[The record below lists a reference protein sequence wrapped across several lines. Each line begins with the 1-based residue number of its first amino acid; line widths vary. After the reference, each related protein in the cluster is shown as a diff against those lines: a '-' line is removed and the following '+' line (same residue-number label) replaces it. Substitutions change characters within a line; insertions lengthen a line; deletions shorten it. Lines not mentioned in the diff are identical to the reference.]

1 MSRDRKSSLLMPVA
15 AGPAGRAADPPSIQ
29 DALRRLGVGSGA
41 RYRPEQLPFLRDDA
55 TLGAECELQAAVAG
69 DAEHVDLALD
79 IRASNY
85 FNNVVKHAATQETP
99 RRPVTAIE
107 RFLSDNTDRLW
118 ENSWVRVP
126 LARLNDLARR
136 VLAEDMRAQRSNPR
150 SPPRADRARFFVRD
164 ERAGELLRAPVSYL
178 LKLSLAQALGAG
190 PALPR
195 AIQRTGHR
203 LMDHYINDNTSPET
217 LSFYVVRG
225 ANQSK
230 PGAALARE
238 SAKRFLFTELLV
250 QYADAAFDLRSAGQR
265 PLVYFSPHV
274 PMRQRQINEGVSDAF
289 YRDLFSS
296 PCLSGWERGEEKHR
310 YMRLCHEVLSRSHLN
325 AVVKLRDAGIVTSNL
340 VVLPHTS
347 NASLSNNGVHVSL
360 GSERLKRALA
370 DPASGFDARHEKY
383 IGDLVIKITEH
394 FLPLFVGL
402 YSAAPYRLDFTDF
415 HPERALGYLPHQLDF
430 THLRKLWGAWKQ
442 KARIKVLGHT
452 ITPLGPVWL
461 DTLLARSLQLRGD
474 WVPDVRL
481 LDYLV
486 ALTSTD
492 QSPALDGT
500 LDNHERAKQDLA
512 DLGVFDQR
520 MSFYMLYKPREYRR
534 VGFSGFEGRFYSLFA
549 DGRFDLA
556 AAAEL
561 QRLITLLAWHTI
573 ASGETTHA
581 HIPDSRFVESERR
594 QFFFA
599 SAMGLRAVYVRR
611 ETPNRFLQ
619 RILARCKRVRPSAR
633 YHGYLKVYLQDYQ
646 QALVN
651 LLRAEAA
658 PLIASQGWED
668 VLEDLEARVR
678 APERYSAAARLNKDI
693 LAEAGARHPF
703 ALRAREYNAAAERYY
718 RGTFKR
724 RSLEQA
730 FDDFEAGLRA
740 LETDSRQDQGL
751 RRALHAVVGEAAPL
765 AFLRQRRAAVIAAEL
780 PETEVLKLLRL
791 LLVSI
796 HHDAMRAGDE
806 TDFDPDMRNH
816 ATSVY

>member
-1 MSRDRKSSLLMPVA
+1 MSRDRKASLLMPVA
-15 AGPAGRAADPPSIQ
+15 ASRASRTAGIESLP
-29 DALRRLGVGSGA
+29 DALRVLGIGA
-41 RYRPEQLPFLRDDA
+41 GTRYRPEQLPFLRDDA

-69 DAEHVDLALD
+69 DADHVDLALE

-107 RFLSDNTDRLW
+107 RFLSDNSDQLW

-136 VLAEDMRAQRSNPR
+136 VLAEDLRAQRSNPR
-150 SPPRADRARFFVRD
+150 SAPRADRARFFVRD
-164 ERAGELLRAPVSYL
+164 ERAGEMLRAPVSYL
-178 LKLSLAQALGAG
+178 LKLSLAQALGAA
-190 PALPR
+190 PALSR
-195 AIQRTGHR
+195 AIQRTGQR
-203 LMDHYINDNTSPET
+203 LMDHYINDNASPEI

-225 ANQSK
+225 ATQ
-230 PGAALARE
+230 PRLGAALARE
-238 SAKRFLFTELLV
+238 SARRFLFTELLV
-250 QYADAAFDLRSAGQR
+250 QYADRAWALCDAGQR

-274 PMRQRQINEGVSDAF
+274 PLRQRQINEGVSDAF
-289 YRDLFSS
+289 YRDLFCS

-310 YMRLCHEVLSRSHLN
+310 YMQLCHEVLSRSHLN

-340 VVLPHTS
+340 VVLPNTS

-360 GSERLKRALA
+360 GSERLRQALA

-383 IGDLVIKITEH
+383 LSDLVIKIAEH

-442 KARIKVLGHT
+442 KARLKVLGHT
-452 ITPLGPVWL
+452 VTPLGPVWL
-461 DTLLARSLQLRGD
+461 DTLLARTLQLRGD
-474 WVPDVRL
+474 WVPDIRL

-492 QSPALDGT
+492 QNPALDGSMG
-500 LDNHERAKQDLA
+500 NHERAKCDLA
-512 DLGVFDQR
+512 DLGVFDPR
-520 MSFYMLYKPREYRR
+520 MSFYMLYKPREYQR

-549 DGRFDLA
+549 DDRLDLA
-556 AAAEL
+556 PAVEL
-561 QRLITLLAWHTI
+561 QRLITALAWHYI
-573 ASGETTHA
+573 AGGTATHA

-611 ETPNRFLQ
+611 DTPNLFLQ
-619 RILARCKRVRPSAR
+619 RILSQCKRARPSAR

-646 QALVN
+646 RALVN
-651 LLRAEAA
+651 LLRIDAA
-658 PLIASQGWED
+658 PLIASQELED
-668 VLEDLEARVR
+668 VMEDLESRVR
-678 APERYSAAARLNKDI
+678 APELYSAATRLNKDI
-693 LAEAGARHPF
+693 LAAAGERNPF
-703 ALRAREYNAAAERYY
+703 ALRAREYNTAAERHY
-718 RGTFKR
+718 RGALKR

-730 FDDFEAGLRA
+730 FDELEADLRVFETEGRL
-740 LETDSRQDQGL
+740 DQNL
-751 RRALHAVVGEAAPL
+751 RRGFDAIFGEEEPR
-765 AFLRQRRAAVIAAEL
+765 AFLHKCRAAVLAAEL
-780 PETEVLKLLRL
+780 PEAELLKLLRL
-791 LLVSI
+791 LLLGI
-796 HHDAMRAGDE
+796 HHDAMQAGTE
-806 TDFDPDMRNH
+806 TDFDPDMNNH
-816 ATSVY
+816 AASVY